1 MISDP
6 TIKKSIIA
14 SIIASIFVIIFIQPL
29 INFLWNIILFTSKYV
44 YIGYTNMIYE
54 NAALGSRNYVI
65 VLIVAILQSFLQ
77 IIQ

>member
-29 INFLWNIILFTSKYV
+29 INFLWNIILYDYALNSEKV
-44 YIGYTNMIYE
+44 M
-54 NAALGSRNYVI
+54 AAELTQ
-65 VLIVAILQSFLQ
+65 A
-77 IIQ
+77 